1 MNYKDFLDASSYL
14 KTILQCHQTDKLFN
28 HLISKDEDIIET
40 ITRLYQNDDFEK
52 LFDPVYKQITDSE
65 FSEKIGLVTDEIIVS
80 EYSGVEIDRAFLI
93 ILRTENYQY
102 NIINGS
108 ISKEANYALSWF
120 KSEINSNEIDNHK
133 SELTRFLLGNEKY
146 IGIDDEEC
154 DDYSSS
160 DVICV
165 WQNDNFYHL
174 VTEAAYDEKQ
184 NEEEEDDYVEEDEVE
199 DDDD

>member
-1 MNYKDFLDASSYL
+1 MKHKDFLDSSKYL
-14 KTILQCHQTDKLFN
+14 KKLLQFQQKDKLFN
-28 HLISKDEDIIET
+28 HLKNNEEDIIET
-40 ITRLYQNDDFEK
+40 ITRYYQNDDFEK
-52 LFDPVYKQITDSE
+52 LFDPVYSE
-65 FSEKIGLVTDEIIVS
+65 LKNSELGEKIGLVTDEIIVS
-80 EYSGVEIDRAFLI
+80 EYSGVEIDRANLI
-93 ILRTENYQY
+93 IIRTENFQY
-102 NIINGS
+102 NIINGA
-108 ISKEANYALSWF
+108 ISKEANYALPWF

-174 VTEAAYDEKQ
+174 VTKDAYDEKQ
-184 NEEEEDDYVEEDEVE
+184 NEEE
-199 DDDD
+199 DDDDDDDEQNDD